1 MKKRNLLEEL
11 KRHRQLLEYNFYV
24 QEKKDDEYNGDL
36 LLDDMFL
43 TEQDPVPG
51 EEEEDFFADLDVTA
65 DEEPTDE
72 EPTGEEVPAEEEPIE
87 DVMGMEGDVEIE
99 DEFAEEPM
107 DMSSDEDTIEV
118 DVTDIVDKTE
128 ETKDSVDS
136 VNTKMDELLQKL
148 GDLES
153 QVTGMDNIIDKIEGL
168 EKEIERR
175 NPTPVERLEMRSM
188 DSYPYSV
195 KLTDFWK
202 DQEGYEVNGEKEDE
216 EYVLKQSDIDE
227 FNDDEIK
234 DSFNS

>member
-43 TEQDPVPG
+43 TEQDPEPAG
-51 EEEEDFFADLDVTA
+51 EELEDFGLDT
-65 DEEPTDE
+65 EELE
-72 EPTGEEVPAEEEPIE
+72 GFGEEVPAEEEPVE
-87 DVMGMEGDVEIE
+87 DTMGMEGDVEIE
-99 DEFAEEPM
+99 DEFAEEPT
-107 DMSSDEDTIEV
+107 DMSSGEDTIEV